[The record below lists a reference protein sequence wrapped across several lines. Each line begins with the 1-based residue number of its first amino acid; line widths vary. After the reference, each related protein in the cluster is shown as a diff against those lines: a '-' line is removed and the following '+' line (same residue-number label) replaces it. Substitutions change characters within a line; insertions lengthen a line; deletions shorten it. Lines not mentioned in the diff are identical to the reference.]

1 LAGGIPRNQ
10 SEAQQLGRLLA
21 DAHSRVLSLSRRSPM
36 PLPPSPKRRHD
47 SPRTPKPADPAS
59 WLERTEGL
67 VDRYR
72 QQLHAAGGPS
82 AGADPG
88 LGYIWIAADHIFEA
102 RGLGADFALLD
113 VPELM
118 RDCAWLVTGKL
129 VPFVAAL
136 TAFYAFLGEAGLI
149 DPARAV
155 AIQAELAR
163 MLPLQPARQK

>member
-1 LAGGIPRNQ
+1 
-10 SEAQQLGRLLA
+10 
-21 DAHSRVLSLSRRSPM
+21 M
-36 PLPPSPKRRHD
+36 PVPPPPKRRRE
-47 SPRTPKPADPAS
+47 SPLAPKPADPAS

-72 QQLHAAGGPS
+72 EQLQVTGGPS
-82 AGADPG
+82 ASADPG
-88 LGYIWIAADHIFEA
+88 IGYIWIAADHIFE
-102 RGLGADFALLD
+102 RCGLGADFALLD
-113 VPELM
+113 VRELM

-136 TAFYAFLGEAGLI
+136 TAFYAFLGDARLI

-163 MLPLQPARQK
+163 TLPLRPS

>member
-1 LAGGIPRNQ
+1 MSVPPLK
-10 SEAQQLGRLLA
+10 L
-21 DAHSRVLSLSRRSPM
+21 RRDNR
-36 PLPPSPKRRHD
+36 PKGLEGPKGAAE
-47 SPRTPKPADPAS
+47 SKPANPAV
-59 WLERTEGL
+59 WLEQTEGL

-72 QQLHAAGGPS
+72 QQLQATSGPN
-82 AGADPG
+82 ADPG

-102 RGLGADFALLD
+102 RGLAADFALLD

-136 TAFYAFLGEAGLI
+136 TAFYAFLGDERLI
-149 DPARAV
+149 DPWRAV

-163 MLPLQPARQK
+163 TLPHRV